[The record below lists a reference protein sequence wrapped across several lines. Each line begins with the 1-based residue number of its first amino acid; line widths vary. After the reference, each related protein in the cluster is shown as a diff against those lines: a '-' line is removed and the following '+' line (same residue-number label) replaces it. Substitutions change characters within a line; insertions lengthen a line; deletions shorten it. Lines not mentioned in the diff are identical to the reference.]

1 MTATMPKATPI
12 TALASV
18 GPNVRRFRESD
29 SYAMNNTIAGHQWDA
44 GGVWFTDWD
53 MKNLTALAA
62 VAALLCACT
71 PAAQDSPR
79 PAPTSTVAA
88 PTSTPAPT
96 PQEVRATAASLLIV
110 GVRDYADAAWA
121 LKQGVG
127 GIFIGVDTDPAL
139 FDAIGALR
147 NEVGREFDVAIDFE
161 GGRVQRH
168 ANVLLGPEAAAAGGI
183 PSPRQQAA
191 TMSLEQV
198 RAMAA
203 DLGRRLAEHGVTINF
218 APVVDLDGADL
229 DVVGDRSYSDDPAIT
244 ADYAR
249 AFAQGMLDAGVQPV
263 FKHFPGHGRASGDS
277 HSGEVITPPL
287 SELENLDLRPYG
299 DDLLIPGAGVMM
311 GHMVVPGLAE
321 LQAASASGELN
332 VEPVPANTPASLNPN
347 AYALLRT
354 GTYRD
359 GEPFEGRVYTDD
371 LSGMRA
377 ISNLMPIEQA
387 VATSIQAGADRA
399 LWVSTQGLEPAI
411 DAVVAKV
418 DAGEIPYSQLVA
430 SAERI

>member
-1 MTATMPKATPI
+1 
-12 TALASV
+12 
-18 GPNVRRFRESD
+18 
-29 SYAMNNTIAGHQWDA
+29 
-44 GGVWFTDWD
+44 
-53 MKNLTALAA
+53 MKNFTALAA
-62 VAALLCACT
+62 VAVLLCACT
-71 PAAQDSPR
+71 PEASD
-79 PAPTSTVAA
+79 APTAQA
-88 PTSTPAPT
+88 PTTAQASSTPATTTAVPT
-96 PQEVRATAASLLIV
+96 PEEVRATAASLMIV

-127 GIFIGVDTDPAL
+127 GIFIGSDTDPSL
-139 FDAIGALR
+139 FDALGALR
-147 NEVGREFDVAIDFE
+147 EEVGREFDVAIDFE

-168 ANVLLGPEAAAAGGI
+168 AGVLLEPEAAAAGGI

-191 TMSLEQV
+191 TMSVEQV

-203 DLGRRLAEHGVTINF
+203 DLGRQLAAHGVTINF

-229 DVVGDRSYSDDPAIT
+229 DVVGDRSYSDDPAVT

-249 AFAQGMLDAGVQPV
+249 AFAQGMLDAGIQPV

-287 SELENLDLRPYG
+287 AELENLDLRPYG
-299 DDLLIPGAGVMM
+299 DELLIDGAGVMM

-321 LQAASASGELN
+321 LSGDNATVDAS
-332 VEPVPANTPASLNPN
+332 TPASLNPN
-347 AYALLRT
+347 AYALLRS
-354 GTYRD
+354 GNYRD
-359 GEPFEGRVYTDD
+359 GEPFSGRIYTDD

-387 VATSIQAGADRA
+387 VATSIEAGADRA
-399 LWVSTQGLEPAI
+399 LWVSTTGLEAAI

-418 DAGEIPYSQLVA
+418 EASEIPYAQLVA